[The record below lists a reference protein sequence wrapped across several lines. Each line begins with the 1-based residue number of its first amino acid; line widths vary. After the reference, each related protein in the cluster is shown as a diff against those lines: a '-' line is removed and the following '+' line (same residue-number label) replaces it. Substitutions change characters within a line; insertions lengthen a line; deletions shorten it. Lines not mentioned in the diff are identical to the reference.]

1 MLEYPILNFDIWSS
15 VDSDILKRVELLVK
29 KAYYTS
35 ERFRLNVTFA
45 FLYHEAPL
53 PVVELSKHIRI
64 TDHAISLDEHHYFI
78 IFAYTSHEN
87 SYKAS
92 QNIVH
97 SLDKYFNNFT
107 TCIALDAFD
116 TSKSVPIVLHRLE
129 QILAETKKSSYIRV
143 ETEDILD
150 DKRKL

>member
-1 MLEYPILNFDIWSS
+1 M
-15 VDSDILKRVELLVK
+15 DSDILKRVDVLVK

-35 ERFRLNVTFA
+35 ERFRLSVTFA
-45 FLYHEAPL
+45 LLYHEESL
-53 PVVELSKHIRI
+53 NIVELSKYIRI
-64 TDHAISLDEHHYFI
+64 TDQAISLDDNHYFI

-92 QNIVH
+92 QNTVH

-107 TCIALDAFD
+107 TCIALDTFD
-116 TSKSVPIVLHRLE
+116 TSKSSQIVLSRLH
-129 QILAETKKSSYIRV
+129 QILAETKKSSYIRT

>member
-1 MLEYPILNFDIWSS
+1 MNSE
-15 VDSDILKRVELLVK
+15 ILKRVELLVK

-35 ERFRLNVTFA
+35 ERFHLSLTFA
-45 FLYHEAPL
+45 LLYHEQPL
-53 PVVELSKHIRI
+53 PIIDLSKYIRI

-78 IFAYTSHEN
+78 VFAYTSHEN
-87 SYKAS
+87 SYKAC
-92 QNIVH
+92 QNTVH

-116 TSKSVPIVLHRLE
+116 TSKSVSIVLYRLE